1 MTTTMATRAEALFAS
16 WVQGSQMPSV
26 DQIRTAVAETLSR
39 LGVGG
44 CAARMAEEYGEHP
57 TEAARRMIW
66 VLAALR
72 AAFPEGESAAQA

>member
-1 MTTTMATRAEALFAS
+1 MTTMMATRAEALFAS

-26 DQIRTAVAETLSR
+26 EQIRTAVAVTLSR
-39 LGVGG
+39 LGAGG

-57 TEAARRMIW
+57 TEAAARMIW

-72 AAFPEGESAAQA
+72 AAFPDTD